1 MDLMTDQAMTA
12 LHRFLD
18 QADVFLTNYREPA
31 LHKLGL
37 DYETLHDRYPRLVY
51 ASVNGF
57 GPKGPDANK
66 AMLDGAAAARGGLF
80 ITPATLTGRL
90 RLLGLSPSIRQE
102 PNNWPWE

>member
-1 MDLMTDQAMTA
+1 M
-12 LHRFLD
+12 
-18 QADVFLTNYREPA
+18 FLTNYREPA

-66 AMLDGAAAARGGLF
+66 QCWTVRQPRAVGLF